1 MEIDIKEEQEKI
13 QSEIQQLTV
22 MANQL
27 QQQRQEVINKLIMKQ
42 GQLELLE
49 RLNKK
54 EEGRSTNNGSIRT
67 VIW

>member
-13 QSEIQQLTV
+13 QGEIQQLTV

-27 QQQRQEVINKLIMKQ
+27 QQQRQDVINQVIMKQ

-49 RLNKK
+49 RLNKNEDAEK
-54 EEGRSTNNGSIRT
+54 TAE
-67 VIW
+67 